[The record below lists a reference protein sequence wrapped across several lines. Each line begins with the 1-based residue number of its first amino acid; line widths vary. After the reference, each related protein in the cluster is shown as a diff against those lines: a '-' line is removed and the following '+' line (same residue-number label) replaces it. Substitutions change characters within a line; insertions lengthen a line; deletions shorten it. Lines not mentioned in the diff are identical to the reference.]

1 MTPSCSAITA
11 TRFPTTPLRF
21 RSPASLFR
29 RTTPIVSVLRLNGV
43 IASSGMPMRQNL
55 HLAGLAEAIQRA
67 FETKGAKAVAL
78 AINSPGGSPVQS
90 ALIAGRIRA
99 LAKEK
104 DLPVYSFVEDVAAS
118 GGYWLACAGDEI
130 FADRSSIVGSIGVIA
145 AGFGFVEAIR
155 KLGIERRV
163 YTEGDHKTL
172 LDPFR
177 PEDQDDVKRLKALQ
191 REIHDSFK
199 LYVQERRGRRLK
211 GEDRTLFNGDIWTGQ
226 GALEH
231 GLIDGLGDL
240 RNVMRD
246 RFGDKVRFRVAN
258 QPKGWLRRRVGF
270 AAAGAGEEA
279 VSAVLGTLEARAAW
293 ARFGL

>member
-1 MTPSCSAITA
+1 MP
-11 TRFPTTPLRF
+11 FGLRL
-21 RSPASLFR
+21 PFR
-29 RTTPIVSVLRLNGV
+29 RSAPIVSVLRLNGV
-43 IASSGMPMRQNL
+43 IAASGMPMRQNL
-55 HLAGLAEAIQRA
+55 HLAALAEPIQRA
-67 FETKGAKAVAL
+67 FEGKGTKAVAL

-104 DLPVYSFVEDVAAS
+104 NLPVYTFVEDVAAS
-118 GGYWLACAGDEI
+118 GGYWLACAADEI

-145 AGFGFVEAIR
+145 AGFGFVEAIG
-155 KLGIERRV
+155 KLGVERRV
-163 YTEGDHKTL
+163 YTEGEHKSL

-177 PEDQDDVKRLKALQ
+177 PEDPEDVKRLKALQ
-191 REIHDSFK
+191 REIHDGFK
-199 LYVQERRGRRLK
+199 AYVQERRGRRLK
-211 GEDRTLFNGDIWTGQ
+211 GDEATLFNGDIWTGQ

-240 RNVMRD
+240 RTVMRD

-258 QPKGWLRRRVGF
+258 QPKGWLSRRIGF
-270 AAAGAGEEA
+270 GSAAVGEEA
-279 VSAVLGTLEARAAW
+279 VAAVLGTLEARAAW